1 MKSIYL
7 VPALA
12 GALLFSTAAM
22 AGTGEYGNM
31 CAMGLA
37 MGKKIDTNCT
47 INGTIGGKKYCFG
60 SEEAKATFMKD
71 PEGNLAK
78 ASDFYKSL

>member
-1 MKSIYL
+1 MKAFYL

-22 AGTGEYGNM
+22 AGDGEYGDM

-37 MGKKIDTNCT
+37 MGKKIPTNCT
-47 INGTIGGKKYCFG
+47 INGTLGGKKYCFG
-60 SEEAKATFMKD
+60 SEEAKASFMKD